1 MLGNSDSL
9 LIQTPEIKEDIRT
22 RVQNKHRM
30 SSSEGVLCPTMCRQT
45 GQGREVGTESQGSKL
60 RESLEVPTLIHSC
73 PQTPQDSS
81 PALPPH
87 TIPQLPGLMH
97 AALQRLAVL
106 RIKAGLPRAL
116 KPLRWPPAV
125 SPMPAIPLLSSDLPL
140 QGLVSLKEFAR
151 ADPFAFNTVPI
162 LVSWMAFQPQV

>member
-1 MLGNSDSL
+1 
-9 LIQTPEIKEDIRT
+9 
-22 RVQNKHRM
+22 
-30 SSSEGVLCPTMCRQT
+30 MCKQT
-45 GQGREVGTESQGSKL
+45 GQGRKGGTETQGSKL

-73 PQTPQDSS
+73 PQAPQDSS
-81 PALPPH
+81 PALHPH

-97 AALQRLAVL
+97 AELQRLADL

-116 KPLRWPPAV
+116 KSLRWPPAAF
-125 SPMPAIPLLSSDLPL
+125 PILAIPLLSSDLPL
-140 QGLVSLKEFAR
+140 QGLVSLKEFAG